1 MKEIYQDYVSAEV
14 TLFWT
19 ADPDGERSR
28 LIFAVT
34 ELVPKNQ
41 LPSEPLG
48 GGKTP
53 YWSKTV
59 RSKSKLKVQCRR
71 FFCTVEQAVTCFEQ
85 FDWTSLGAPAGLK
98 KGKSLK
104 RQPSRGYSVVLPQA
118 HIPLGLE
125 SPGLSMV
132 LPNRSTSF
140 RTYAFLED
148 ERETEVVFSDGES
161 NAIQK
166 FVRQCC
172 GADLSIYREFWGA
185 SILCMQNPVIWDY
198 KSFGI
203 DEGGQL
209 HLLLLPRDGKTVVG
223 MRYMVQ
229 TQHPFGLS
237 DANMTEISSEIIA
250 FPMPSPEMEARLYL
264 WDKAGNLLEAR
275 PLSFW
280 GRAAHATWQ
289 RRLLPDGKT
298 IAVWPDE
305 YYKMRQKEKTL
316 LQQQEEIRMYQTLEK
331 KKQFFY
337 FKAGETQR
345 ARNIVGGLLACAGIE
360 VTICDMYLDAAG
372 FDECI
377 KGWVQCQTLT
387 IFASKKWLLH
397 GSDKSGIDRVDE
409 IKTRMKELVDGKMV
423 KSALLYGVSG
433 GQHDNGLV
441 HDRFFVVDGTAYC
454 IGSSLHGLGS
464 RDTVLFRAPNPQVFL
479 DRAAEWKGSH
489 ADLLYDGEGNTNG

>member
-19 ADPDGERSR
+19 AEPDGQRSR

-53 YWSKTV
+53 YWSKSV

-98 KGKSLK
+98 RGKSLK
-104 RQPSRGYSVVLPQA
+104 RQPSQGYSVVLPQA

-140 RTYAFLED
+140 RAYAFLED
-148 ERETEVVFSDGES
+148 ERETEVFFSDGER

-166 FVRQCC
+166 FVCQCC

-185 SILCMQNPVIWDY
+185 SILCMQNPVIWGY
-198 KSFGI
+198 KSFGV

-298 IAVWPDE
+298 IAVWPDK
-305 YYKMRQKEKTL
+305 YYKTRKKEKNL
-316 LQQQEEIRMYQTLEK
+316 LGQQEEIRMYQTLEK
-331 KKQFFY
+331 RSNFSIS
-337 FKAGETQR
+337 R
-345 ARNIVGGLLACAGIE
+345 
-360 VTICDMYLDAAG
+360 
-372 FDECI
+372 
-377 KGWVQCQTLT
+377 
-387 IFASKKWLLH
+387 
-397 GSDKSGIDRVDE
+397 
-409 IKTRMKELVDGKMV
+409 LVR
-423 KSALLYGVSG
+423 SNEPAILW
-433 GQHDNGLV
+433 
-441 HDRFFVVDGTAYC
+441 
-454 IGSSLHGLGS
+454 GSSLPVQGLRSQYATCTLTRQALMNVS
-464 RDTVLFRAPNPQVFL
+464 RAGFNAKRLPSLHQ
-479 DRAAEWKGSH
+479 K
-489 ADLLYDGEGNTNG
+489 NGCCMDPTSLESTAWMRSKPG